1 MRFGRLLA
9 EDSPTALIET
19 YQQSNLEN
27 VFLSLCMKTGDD
39 EDEADSSVSV
49 VTDDLSKPSVTMC
62 QPMAVKDEPVCNKKS
77 KFGQN
82 FQMGGLGEVCYD
94 LVQWTRLKAL
104 LVKNFIRM
112 WRNLGFLVFQFII
125 PTVQVSLFCLAI
137 GREPKGMTVAVVN
150 EEVGGGSCL
159 SWSDGCLLAGRD
171 LMEEEDDD
179 EDGWSDWNVSE
190 PDFQQGQ
197 VSAGSV
203 DKIQLRVFRIS
214 VEPT

>member
-1 MRFGRLLA
+1 MMRFGRLLA

-19 YQQSNLEN
+19 YRQTNLEN

-39 EDEADSSVSV
+39 EDEADSSVTV
-49 VTDDLSKPSVTMC
+49 VTDDLSKPSTTICASM
-62 QPMAVKDEPVCNKKS
+62 PVKDDQVSNKRS
-77 KFGQN
+77 EFGKN
-82 FQMGGLGEVCYD
+82 FQIGAGSEVCYN
-94 LVQWTRLKAL
+94 LLQWSRLKAL

-159 SWSDGCLLAGRD
+159 SWSEGCLLASQD
-171 LMEEEDDD
+171 LSLQEEEDG
-179 EDGWSDWNVSE
+179 EWSDWDVTE
-190 PDFQQGQ
+190 PDVFQSQ
-197 VSAGSV
+197 VS
-203 DKIQLRVFRIS
+203 
-214 VEPT
+214 

>member
-1 MRFGRLLA
+1 MMRFGRLLA

-39 EDEADSSVSV
+39 EHQDEVESSVSV
-49 VTDDLSKPSVTMC
+49 VTEDLSKPMT
-62 QPMAVKDEPVCNKKS
+62 DEETNNRPE
-77 KFGQN
+77 FGQN
-82 FQMGGLGEVCYD
+82 FQIASGGEFCYD
-94 LVQWTRLKAL
+94 LLQWTRLKAL

-150 EEVGGGSCL
+150 EEVGGGCL
-159 SWSDGCLLAGRD
+159 SWSDGCLLAGQD
-171 LMEEEDDD
+171 LNLQEDQEDD
-179 EDGWSDWNVSE
+179 WSDWDVSE
-190 PDFQQGQ
+190 PDVHLSLSQ
-197 VSAGSV
+197 VS
-203 DKIQLRVFRIS
+203 
-214 VEPT
+214 

>member
-9 EDSPTALIET
+9 EDSPAALIET

-49 VTDDLSKPSVTMC
+49 VTDDLSKPPAAICASIR
-62 QPMAVKDEPVCNKKS
+62 VKDDQVS
-77 KFGQN
+77 KN
-82 FQMGGLGEVCYD
+82 FQIANGSEVCYN
-94 LVQWTRLKAL
+94 LLQWSRLKAL

-137 GREPKGMTVAVVN
+137 GREPKGMSVAVVN
-150 EEVGGGSCL
+150 EEVGAGGCL
-159 SWSDGCLLAGRD
+159 SWSEGCLLDSQD
-171 LMEEEDDD
+171 LSFQEEEEDEWPEWD
-179 EDGWSDWNVSE
+179 VSE
-190 PDFQQGQ
+190 PDLHLSQ
-197 VSAGSV
+197 VS
-203 DKIQLRVFRIS
+203 
-214 VEPT
+214 

>member
-49 VTDDLSKPSVTMC
+49 VTDDLSKPSAAMC
-62 QPMAVKDEPVCNKKS
+62 ASMPVKDDPVCNNRS
-77 KFGQN
+77 EFGKN
-82 FQMGGLGEVCYD
+82 FQIANNGSEVCYN
-94 LVQWTRLKAL
+94 LLQWSRLKAL

-150 EEVGGGSCL
+150 EEVGCGGCL
-159 SWSDGCLLAGRD
+159 SWSEGCLLAGPD
-171 LMEEEDDD
+171 LSLQEEEEDD
-179 EDGWSDWNVSE
+179 EWSDWNVSQ
-190 PDFQQGQ
+190 PDVHLGQ
-197 VSAGSV
+197 VS
-203 DKIQLRVFRIS
+203 
-214 VEPT
+214 